1 MASRSALGSAGEI
14 STEVGPSLGSH
25 PGPVAIQVVPQQL
38 AQRSLHPCGSGDRSD
53 PLIELKPMGHELFD
67 PAAPVLRDW
76 FVEFDEG
83 FDGRKVTID
92 GNPVQLVEVV
102 EIPEDASVGD
112 PGSFGDLIERRRD
125 IALVI
130 DGQDGINNG
139 LTIAVPAGG
148 VHVDRR
154 TASALIDDPAP
165 CRTTRGMGPQL
176 L

>member
-1 MASRSALGSAGEI
+1 
-14 STEVGPSLGSH
+14 
-25 PGPVAIQVVPQQL
+25 
-38 AQRSLHPCGSGDRSD
+38 
-53 PLIELKPMGHELFD
+53 MGHELFD

-92 GNPVQLVEVV
+92 GNPVQPLVEVV

-139 LTIAVPAGG
+139 LTIGGPGGG
-148 VHVDRR
+148 VRRSTERLRRSSMTRRHVEPHGEW
-154 TASALIDDPAP
+154 ALSF
-165 CRTTRGMGPQL
+165 
-176 L
+176 